1 MNSDKPRYRIKTAAI
16 KTGIPPIT
24 LRAWERRYQILT
36 PNREDNR
43 YRLYSDADIEILK
56 WLKFQVDSGVQISQL
71 AHELKEMSALGKT
84 PALTKEDLFEPKLKA
99 DSFPLPETIDRLYQ
113 HLKKHDER
121 SAAAVCEKATRSLPL
136 IQLFE
141 QLLIPILVRIGED
154 WYNGRIMV
162 ATEHFASSF
171 IRARL
176 MTIFQK
182 LPPKS
187 KGPRILIGCA
197 PEDLHELGALMLAIL
212 IREAGFAIEYIGPD
226 IPLDDLAEYAAEE
239 KIDLIILSATTVESA
254 ELLSGFKKALD
265 RQKRP
270 PLFAYGGAAF
280 SYKPDLLEKTPGIY
294 LGKTLSQSL
303 KNVQGLF
310 TPGR

>member
-1 MNSDKPRYRIKTAAI
+1 MSLVSDKPRYRIKTAAT

-43 YRLYSDADIEILK
+43 YRLYSDADIEVLK

-71 AHELKEMSALGKT
+71 ALELKEMSNRGEA
-84 PALTKEDLFEPKLKA
+84 PALTQEDLFKPKSNA
-99 DSFPLPETIDRLYQ
+99 ETFPFSETIDRLYQ
-113 HLKKHDER
+113 HLKKHDESRASAVFDEASR
-121 SAAAVCEKATRSLPL
+121 SISM

-141 QLLIPILVRIGED
+141 QMLIPILIRIGED

-176 MTIFQK
+176 MSIFQK
-182 LPPKS
+182 LPPKR

-212 IREAGFAIEYIGPD
+212 IREAGYAIEYIGPD

-239 KIDLIILSATTVESA
+239 KIDLIILSATTVESGK
-254 ELLSGFKKALD
+254 LLSGFKQLMD
-265 RQKRP
+265 SHKRSP
-270 PLFAYGGAAF
+270 IFAYGGAAF
-280 SYKPDLLEKTPGIY
+280 SYQPDLKDTTPGIY

-303 KNVQGLF
+303 ERVQSLLK
-310 TPGR
+310 